1 MGRNM
6 EVKVYLFG
14 EIEAIQ
20 YDLSMEDKLWRNEI
34 LKKYP
39 DNSPQKTL
47 FDLDI
52 YLKNE

>member
-6 EVKVYLFG
+6 EVKVFLFG

-34 LKKYP
+34 LKKYL
-39 DNSPQKTL
+39 DNASQKTF